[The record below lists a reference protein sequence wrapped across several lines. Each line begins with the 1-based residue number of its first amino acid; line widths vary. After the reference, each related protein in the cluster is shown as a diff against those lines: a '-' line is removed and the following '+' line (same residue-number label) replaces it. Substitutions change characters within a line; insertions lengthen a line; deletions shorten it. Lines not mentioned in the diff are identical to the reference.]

1 MKQNKAAQ
9 AQVES
14 LKRELED
21 VRRAALAA
29 TRRGDFMRV
38 ARLNSQAQGLSKAL
52 AGAEGIIA
60 IDLF

>member
-9 AQVES
+9 AQAEN
-14 LKRELED
+14 LRRELGE
-21 VRRAALAA
+21 VRRASLAA

-52 AGAEGIIA
+52 AETEGIVS

>member
-9 AQVES
+9 AQAEN
-14 LKRELED
+14 LKRELGE
-21 VRRAALAA
+21 VRRASLVA

-52 AGAEGIIA
+52 AETEGIVS